1 MGATLKRMGILMI
14 AALSLC
20 SCAAEEKPDPQG
32 TVPTVTDA
40 ANRAKMQFAFCVS
53 HQQNDFIRG
62 ATLTIQASAE
72 KAGVQMT
79 VLDGNQN
86 AEKQAGQ
93 VENLITQGIDGILIE
108 PISREGLAPAIAAC
122 KEAGIPVITFNQ
134 RVANQEA
141 ATSFVGVDM
150 VQGGV
155 MEMEEAAARL
165 NGRGNIVILHG
176 PMGGDAQVGR
186 DQGYRSVL
194 ARYPEIRVVAEQSAN
209 WVRGDSYSIMENW
222 IQSGKAIDAVVSQ
235 NDDMALGALK
245 AVEEAKLGAKIR
257 VFGLDATPDGL
268 RAIQAGRLACTI
280 SQNADRQG
288 AIAVNALIDAALG
301 KEVSPEY
308 IIDHVLITQENVDQY
323 LK

>member
-1 MGATLKRMGILMI
+1 MGLFLKHVGIGLLI
-14 AALSLC
+14 SLAFC
-20 SCAAEEKPDPQG
+20 GCAAKEKPENAESPPVVSG
-32 TVPTVTDA
+32 SEKA
-40 ANRAKMQFAFCVS
+40 AQTQFAFCVS
-53 HQQNDFIRG
+53 HQQNEFIIGVTR
-62 ATLTIQASAE
+62 TIQGAAE
-72 KAGVQMT
+72 EAGVRMT

-86 AEKQAGQ
+86 AEKQVGQ

-108 PISREGLAPAIAAC
+108 PVSREALAPAIAAC

-150 VQGGV
+150 VQGGM
-155 MEMEEAAARL
+155 MEMEEAAASL
-165 NGRGNIVILHG
+165 SGKGNIVILHG

-186 DQGYRSVL
+186 DQGYRRVL
-194 ARYPEIRVVAEQSAN
+194 AKYPGIRVVAEQSGN
-209 WVRGDSYSIMENW
+209 WVRGDSYAIMENW
-222 IQSGKAIDAVVSQ
+222 IQSGKQIDAVVSQ

-245 AVEEAKLGAKIR
+245 AVEEAGMEARIR

-268 RAIQAGRLACTI
+268 RAIQEGRLTCTI

-288 AIAVNALIDAALG
+288 AIAVNALIDAAIG
-301 KEVSPEY
+301 KDVSPEY
-308 IIDHVLITQENVDQY
+308 IIDHVLITQKNVAEY